1 MKVFSATDIGQ
12 KRQMNQDFLFASEE
26 PVGNLPN
33 LFVVADG
40 MGGHNAGDFA
50 SRYGV
55 SVLVENVKKD
65 KNFNPVKII
74 RAGIEAANRE
84 VMEQARRDPSMA
96 GMGTTMVAATIVGG
110 YAYIANVGDSRL
122 YLVSDQLSQITQD
135 HSLVEEMVRLG
146 ELTPEEARNHPDKNI
161 ITRAVG
167 TGEEVRIDFFDMK
180 LEEGAMLLMCSDG
193 LTNMV
198 DDETIYD
205 IVKNVE
211 NPGKAQALVDQA
223 NANGGKDNIAVILI
237 EPFTNEESEK
247 C

>member
-1 MKVFSATDIGQ
+1 MKVYSATDIGQ

-55 SVLVENVKKD
+55 SVLVENIKKD
-65 KNFNPVKII
+65 NNFNPVKII

-84 VMEQARRDPSMA
+84 VIEQAKRDSSMA
-96 GMGTTMVAATIVGG
+96 GMGTTMVVAAIVGG

-122 YLVSDQLSQITQD
+122 YLVSDQLTQVTQD

-161 ITRAVG
+161 ITRAIG
-167 TGEEVRIDFFDMK
+167 TGEDVRIDFFDLK

-198 DDETIYD
+198 DDQTIYD

-211 NPGKAQALVDQA
+211 HPGKAQALVDRA

-237 EPFTNEESEK
+237 DPFTNEESE
-247 C
+247 